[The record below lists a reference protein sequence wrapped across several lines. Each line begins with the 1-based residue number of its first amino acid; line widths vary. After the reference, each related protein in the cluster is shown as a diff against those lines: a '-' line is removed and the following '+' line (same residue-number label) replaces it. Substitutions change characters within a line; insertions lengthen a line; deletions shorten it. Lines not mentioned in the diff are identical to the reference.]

1 MQRLEPKRKLA
12 LLLRWYLGQ
21 SSRWAREGIAERQRD
36 FQIWCGPAIGRFNQW
51 SANVGLAEPENRSAE
66 AVTQAF
72 NHGSIWGTHAVIVE
86 HHPFR

>member
-1 MQRLEPKRKLA
+1 MWERAEAEPKRKLA

-66 AVTQAF
+66 AVTQALITAAF
-72 NHGSIWGTHAVIVE
+72 GARTL
-86 HHPFR
+86 